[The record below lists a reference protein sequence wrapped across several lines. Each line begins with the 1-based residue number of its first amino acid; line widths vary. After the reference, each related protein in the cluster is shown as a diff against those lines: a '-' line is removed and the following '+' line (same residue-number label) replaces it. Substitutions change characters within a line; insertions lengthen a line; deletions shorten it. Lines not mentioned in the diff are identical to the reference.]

1 MGILSMAFFLEL
13 LKHRVK
19 FKILN
24 YLAFY
29 SFTILLFFT
38 SLQKL
43 KFKYIFN
50 WLYELLIDELFL
62 IFIMLK
68 NPLYFLA
75 FIILLASCNQANK
88 PVEFWL
94 TDPSEDVK
102 FQHQNPLSFQVD
114 KTIEGNPSSIQ
125 INSDI
130 SYQEMDGF
138 GFTLSQG
145 SAIHL
150 LGMSET
156 ARKTLLEELFG
167 SDSNQIGISYLRLA
181 VAASDLNEYPFS
193 YNDLEDSLATDLK
206 LEKFD
211 LGPDRNDVIP
221 ILKEILAINPK
232 IKLMASPW
240 SPPAWMK
247 DNKDTRGGS
256 LLEEYESVYAQY
268 LVKYIQEMKKE
279 GIFIDALTIQN
290 EPLHPG
296 NNPSLL
302 MLPEQQ
308 ARFIGLH
315 LGPAFHKAGINTKI
329 LIYDHNADR
338 PDYPITV
345 LQDSL
350 ANPFIDGSAF
360 HLYGGQIEALSEV
373 HNAFPGKNIY
383 FTEQW
388 IGAPGNLAGDLP
400 WHIKNLIIGA
410 TRNWAKTVLEWN
422 LTSNPTLTPH
432 TDRGGCDRCLG
443 AVTIDND
450 KVVRNPAYYVIA
462 HASKFIV
469 PGSVRVE
476 SSEAEGLANVTF
488 RRPDG
493 KLVLIVLNEGN
504 EPKTFVARGAENT
517 FQASLNSGAVG
528 TFIW

>member
-1 MGILSMAFFLEL
+1 MFKKHLAL
-13 LKHRVK
+13 L
-19 FKILN
+19 
-24 YLAFY
+24 AA
-29 SFTILLFFT
+29 T
-38 SLQKL
+38 
-43 KFKYIFN
+43 
-50 WLYELLIDELFL
+50 FL
-62 IFIMLK
+62 IF
-68 NPLYFLA
+68 
-75 FIILLASCNQANK
+75 SCNQAPEK
-88 PVEFWL
+88 VEFWL
-94 TDPSEDVK
+94 TDPSQDIN
-102 FQHQNPLSFQVD
+102 FQVQNSLTFQLEKSLESNPLV
-114 KTIEGNPSSIQ
+114 
-125 INSDI
+125 INI
-130 SYQEMDGF
+130 YQENSYQEIDGF

-150 LGMSET
+150 LEMSES
-156 ARKTLLEELFG
+156 ARKMLLEELFG
-167 SDSNQIGISYLRLA
+167 TDSNQIGISYLRLA

-193 YNDLEDSLATDLK
+193 YDDLEDSSATDPK

-221 ILKEILAINPK
+221 ILKEILSIYPNL
-232 IKLMASPW
+232 KLMASPW
-240 SPPAWMK
+240 SPPIWMK

-268 LVKYIQEMKKE
+268 LVKYIQEMKAE

-315 LGPAFHKAGINTKI
+315 LGPAFREAGIKTKI

-345 LQDSL
+345 LKDSL

-360 HLYGGQIEALSEV
+360 HLYGGEIEALSEV
-373 HNAFPGKNIY
+373 HQAFPDKHIY

-422 LTSNPTLTPH
+422 LTSNPSLTPH

-443 AVTIDND
+443 AVTIDGD
-450 KVVRNPAYYVIA
+450 KVVRNPAYFVIA
-462 HASKFIV
+462 HASKFVI
-469 PGSVRVE
+469 PGSIRIDSNE
-476 SSEAEGLANVTF
+476 IKDLPNVAF
-488 RRPDG
+488 QRPDG
-493 KLVLIVLNEGN
+493 KFVLILLNEGN
-504 EPKTFVARGAENT
+504 ETKTFSARIGEKI
-517 FQASLNSGAVG
+517 FQASLNPGAVG
-528 TFIW
+528 TFVSG